1 MPINRISLLDL
12 NGLTTLIISIF
23 VIALSLGVT
32 YFLILIQVFK
42 VARKS
47 SYLCGAT
54 DLVIVHG
61 IKLTRNKIGGDFT
74 VRLNRAL
81 DLHHQNQALILLLG
95 GYLGSNN
102 ISEAEA
108 GRQYL
113 LGQGVKQNSI
123 LTEDQS
129 RHTLEN
135 LYEARKLIRNLDLK
149 YCSLLSNRYHLARVA
164 AFARGMN
171 MDVTL
176 VAAEKNFNFTVSKLG
191 RFLAEAFYLHWYYTG
206 KYWSH
211 ATNNTDIKSKIS

>member
-1 MPINRISLLDL
+1 MPINRIRQLDI
-12 NGLTTLIISIF
+12 NGLTTLIISAL
-23 VIALSLGVT
+23 VIIISLGVT
-32 YFLILIQVFK
+32 YFVTLMHVFK
-42 VARKS
+42 VAKKS
-47 SYLCGAT
+47 SHLCGAT

-61 IKLTRNKIGGDFT
+61 IKLTRNKIGRDFT
-74 VRLNRAL
+74 LRLNRAL

-95 GYLGSNN
+95 GFLGGNN

-113 LGQGVKQNSI
+113 VEQGVKRNFI
-123 LTEDQS
+123 LIEDQS

-135 LYEARKLIRNLDLK
+135 LYEARKLIGNQVK
-149 YCSLLSNRYHLARVA
+149 CCTLLSNRYHLARIA

-176 VAAEKNFNFTVSKLG
+176 VAAEKDFKLTISELG

>member
-1 MPINRISLLDL
+1 MPINRIRYLDI

-23 VIALSLGVT
+23 IIMLGFGVT
-32 YFLILIQVFK
+32 YFLALIHVFK

-47 SYLCGAT
+47 SYLCGDT

-61 IKLTRNKIGGDFT
+61 IKLTRNKIGRDFT
-74 VRLNRAL
+74 LRLNRAL
-81 DLHHQNQALILLLG
+81 DLHHQNQAFILLLG
-95 GYLGSNN
+95 GFLGSNN

-113 LGQGVKQNSI
+113 VEQGVKQNFI
-123 LTEDQS
+123 LIEDQS

-135 LYEARKLIRNLDLK
+135 LYEARKLIGK
-149 YCSLLSNRYHLARVA
+149 QVKCCSLLSNRYHLARIA

-176 VAAEKNFNFTVSKLG
+176 VAAEKDFKLTVSELA